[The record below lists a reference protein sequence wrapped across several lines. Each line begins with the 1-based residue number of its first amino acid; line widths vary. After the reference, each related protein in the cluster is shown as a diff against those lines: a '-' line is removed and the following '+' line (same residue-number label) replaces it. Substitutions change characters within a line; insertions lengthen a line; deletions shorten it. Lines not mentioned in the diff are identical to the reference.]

1 MGRFCRQCRG
11 TKSVIPDVHT
21 DFTKESG
28 PSVLPHVLGG
38 SHLRPAQR
46 KAQKALL
53 DETMGGEIRK
63 NGCISVGFPRVFFA
77 SVPSLSCQMIFC
89 TMLNSKKSRFLVLRE
104 VPLLLPQC
112 VAIR

>member
-63 NGCISVGFPRVFFA
+63 TAAFLLVSLGF
-77 SVPSLSCQMIFC
+77 SLR
-89 TMLNSKKSRFLVLRE
+89 LSRACLVK
-104 VPLLLPQC
+104 
-112 VAIR
+112 